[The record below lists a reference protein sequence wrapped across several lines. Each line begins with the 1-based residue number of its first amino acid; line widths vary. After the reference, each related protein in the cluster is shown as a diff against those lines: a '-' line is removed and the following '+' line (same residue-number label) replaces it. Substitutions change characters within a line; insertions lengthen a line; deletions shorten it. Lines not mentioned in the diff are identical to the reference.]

1 MQILQRARVALW
13 TLEKIT
19 SLTTPEVRQLRA
31 NAERLQEDD
40 IAALCEQVLGE
51 RPRGL
56 AGPRAPAKKK
66 RADGRRLVSRSLA
79 FGMRGVTLAN
89 RFWSRSG
96 LTAGGDVVIALWAE
110 DVRRD
115 GTGSSYLLWAPNLDG
130 GRPWSDKPG
139 GRERLEHCRHA
150 FERGGAEGLLVFGT
164 RLEGTLPDEKALTV
178 EGADADSVLAIS
190 VEKRGAEYWAT
201 WGLKGAAAA

>member
-1 MQILQRARVALW
+1 MQMQQRARVALW
-13 TLEKIT
+13 TLEKIA

-56 AGPRAPAKKK
+56 ATPRAPAKKK
-66 RADGRRLVSRSLA
+66 RADGRRLVSRSQA

-96 LTAGGDVVIALWAE
+96 LSSTGEVVFALWAE
-110 DVRRD
+110 DVRRAD
-115 GTGSSYLLWAPNLDG
+115 GASSTLLWAPNVDG
-130 GRPWSDKPG
+130 KRPWSDKPG
-139 GRERLEHCRHA
+139 GKERLEHCRKA
-150 FERGGAEGLLVFGT
+150 IERGGAEGLLVFGT
-164 RLEGTLPDEKALTV
+164 KLAGTLPDEKAASV
-178 EGADADSVLAIS
+178 DGADADSVLTIG
-190 VEKRGAEYWAT
+190 VEKRGDEYWAA
-201 WGLKGAAAA
+201 WGGKAAA